1 MHLEQKKKK
10 KNEQSKNTDFFLSCG
25 LAFLAN
31 LRSVFYHSIAQ
42 NRAIKPWS
50 HSISRYGYYPPK
62 IALSDNCRS
71 IQFEPLITSKALL
84 NHTIKTLSVKGQ
96 GGCEARCY
104 QDDNCVSYNFGPVGG
119 TLPNCELNKV
129 THQQALE
136 EEFVSREGY
145 IYRHILVGIAKPDN
159 KNLLII
165 TF

>member
-1 MHLEQKKKK
+1 MHLEQKTKTKKK
-10 KNEQSKNTDFFLSCG
+10 QSKNTDFFLSCG

-42 NRAIKPWS
+42 NWAIKPWS
-50 HSISRYGYYPPK
+50 HSISRYGYYPQK
-62 IALSDNCRS
+62 IAFSDNCRS

-84 NHTIKTLSVKGQ
+84 NDTIKTLSVKGQ

-104 QDDNCVSYNFGPVGG
+104 QDDDCVSYNFGLVGG

-129 THQQALE
+129 THQQALK

-145 IYRHILVGIAKPDN
+145 IYRHILVGRAKPYN
-159 KNLLII
+159 KHVLIT